1 MSNSRALA
9 TESAATRD
17 PVERRIDASARLRTG
32 PLGDLSGFTDWFADY
47 GRRAY
52 THVDRVPLEALE
64 GWETDPGTG
73 DLRHHTGRFFTV
85 HGLEVSNPGAPVAQ
99 WTQPIINQ
107 PEIGILGILTAPIDG
122 VLHCLMQAKVE
133 PGNAEGLQL
142 SPTVQATRSNYTRV
156 HQGRAVPY
164 LEHFMD
170 IHSRPGVL
178 ADVRQS
184 EQGSWFYR
192 KRNRNVVVELP
203 EPVEALDGYR
213 WMTLGQIHEL
223 LGRRDTVN
231 MDARTVLSCLPFT
244 GPDVE
249 QPDGDDFRSALLRSG
264 DPGATGVHSAA
275 EILGW
280 ITDRRTSSD
289 IAVRRVALGE
299 LRDWSRTDDRI
310 RHDAGAFFDVIGVQV
325 DAGGREVHRWSQPMI
340 EPVGQGVI
348 AFLVRRFEGVL
359 HVLVHARVEPG
370 FADVVELGPTVQCVA
385 ESHAQLPGQAAP
397 PFLDEVLGA
406 PAERVRFD
414 TVLSE
419 EGGRFFHALNR
430 YLIVETDQDVP
441 RDHPDHRWM
450 TLHQLSDLL
459 RHSHYVNVQARS
471 LIACLHSLYHA
482 G

>member
-1 MSNSRALA
+1 M
-9 TESAATRD
+9 
-17 PVERRIDASARLRTG
+17 
-32 PLGDLSGFTDWFADY
+32 
-47 GRRAY
+47 
-52 THVDRVPLEALE
+52 
-64 GWETDPGTG
+64 
-73 DLRHHTGRFFTV
+73 

-249 QPDGDDFRSALLRSG
+249 KPDGDDFRSALLRSG

-325 DAGGREVHRWSQPMI
+325 DM
-340 EPVGQGVI
+340 
-348 AFLVRRFEGVL
+348 RR
-359 HVLVHARVEPG
+359 P
-370 FADVVELGPTVQCVA
+370 
-385 ESHAQLPGQAAP
+385 
-397 PFLDEVLGA
+397 
-406 PAERVRFD
+406 
-414 TVLSE
+414 
-419 EGGRFFHALNR
+419 
-430 YLIVETDQDVP
+430 
-441 RDHPDHRWM
+441 
-450 TLHQLSDLL
+450 
-459 RHSHYVNVQARS
+459 
-471 LIACLHSLYHA
+471 
-482 G
+482 